1 MKTRLLLGALVAA
14 TLVAVPAC
22 TSQESG
28 AVVNDVAPL
37 AACAEN
43 ALAQALITGNADPVQ
58 IVLSCGGLTLQA
70 LANVVRDL
78 LANPAATPGDAGT
91 GGPRDA
97 RTAHLQQVKANL
109 AKLGVYAK

>member
-14 TLVAVPAC
+14 TIVAVPAC

-28 AVVNDVAPL
+28 AVINDVSPL

-78 LANPAATPGDAGT
+78 LANPASTPDSGT
-91 GGPRDA
+91 GAPHA
-97 RTAHLQQVKANL
+97 RTAHLKQVQANL